1 MYRKNNLVHE
11 IIKICPQK
19 NVDGEKYAI
28 KMKTFSEVAKQWLQD
43 YFEKYP
49 DRREIIIPKFTHEQL
64 DAEQGDDYIKCKLS
78 DLYGED
84 SSQEIIDIMTDAISS
99 LMCTVIGMFFVNRKY
114 KMNLW
119 EGDLV
124 KKRILRSVNDS
135 VNSFLEEFDDTDI
148 EFWGEF
154 NDGVFKE

>member
-1 MYRKNNLVHE
+1 
-11 IIKICPQK
+11 
-19 NVDGEKYAI
+19 
-28 KMKTFSEVAKQWLQD
+28 MKTFSEVAKQWLQY

-49 DRREIIIPKFTHEQL
+49 DRREIIIHKFTREQL
-64 DAEQGDDYIKCKLS
+64 DVEQGDDYIKFKLS

-84 SSQEIIDIMTDAISS
+84 SSQEIIDMMTDAISS
-99 LMCTVIGMFFVNRKY
+99 LMCTVIGMFYVNRKY

-124 KKRILRSVNDS
+124 KKRILRSINDS

>member
-1 MYRKNNLVHE
+1 MSF
-11 IIKICPQK
+11 
-19 NVDGEKYAI
+19 
-28 KMKTFSEVAKQWLQD
+28 KTFSEVAKQWLQD

-49 DRREIIIPKFTHEQL
+49 DRREIIIPKFTREQL
-64 DAEQGDDYIKCKLS
+64 DAEQGDDYIKFKLS

-84 SSQEIIDIMTDAISS
+84 SSQEIIDMMTDAISS
-99 LMCTVIGMFFVNRKY
+99 LMCTMIGMFFVNRKY

-124 KKRILRSVNDS
+124 KKIILRSLNDS
-135 VNSFLEEFDDTDI
+135 VNSFLKEFDDTDI

>member
-1 MYRKNNLVHE
+1 MSF
-11 IIKICPQK
+11 
-19 NVDGEKYAI
+19 
-28 KMKTFSEVAKQWLQD
+28 KTFAEVAKQWLQD

-49 DRREIIIPKFTHEQL
+49 DRREIIIPKFTREQL
-64 DAEQGDDYIKCKLS
+64 DAEQGDDYIKFKLS

-84 SSQEIIDIMTDAISS
+84 FSQEIIDMMTDAISS
-99 LMCTVIGMFFVNRKY
+99 LMCTVIGMFYVNRKY

-119 EGDLV
+119 EGYLV

-135 VNSFLEEFDDTDI
+135 VNSFLEEFDDADI
-148 EFWGEF
+148 EFWGAF